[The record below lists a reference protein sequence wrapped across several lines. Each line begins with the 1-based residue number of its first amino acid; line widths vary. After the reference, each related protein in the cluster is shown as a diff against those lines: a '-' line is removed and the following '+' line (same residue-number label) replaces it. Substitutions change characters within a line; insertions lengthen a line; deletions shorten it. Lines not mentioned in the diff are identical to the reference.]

1 MGQAKKKEM
10 HQTKVKLGNK
20 GIECD
25 CDTFTTHQLRWSNLI
40 PLGN

>member
-1 MGQAKKKEM
+1 MSQAKKKEM

-25 CDTFTTHQLRWSNLI
+25 CDSFTLI
-40 PLGN
+40 SFVGKS